1 MVLTIFEIFIKG
13 TKQIR
18 ANVKLFKLCN
28 TITHFLTGR
37 LFTKKITSIWKQH
50 PNDTKEVNIPVKF
63 VGLGE
68 REDQIEAFDIEKYIY
83 GLFKDL

>member
-1 MVLTIFEIFIKG
+1 MEL
-13 TKQIR
+13 
-18 ANVKLFKLCN
+18 
-28 TITHFLTGR
+28 
-37 LFTKKITSIWKQH
+37 TKKSIH
-50 PNDTKEVNIPVKF
+50 R